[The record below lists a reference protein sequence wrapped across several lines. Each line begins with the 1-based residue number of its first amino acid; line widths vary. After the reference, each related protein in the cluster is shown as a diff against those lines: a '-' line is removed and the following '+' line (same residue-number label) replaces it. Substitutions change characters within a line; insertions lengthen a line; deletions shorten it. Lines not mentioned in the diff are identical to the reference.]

1 MNRNEPEDDNFLND
15 ELEAHNL
22 DHFPIQDIEI
32 ENQAVPVEFDIDKI
46 KPDNKQFTSAAKSK
60 LNKLKKSL
68 PIAKK
73 KNTTNRKKSTT
84 SIRDLLFP
92 LFSNINNN
100 YKENMQTSNKTKIT
114 CDSDV
119 DLVVEVV
126 HSASCDCNQ
135 CKSSHNDKTTK
146 GRKSESTVQTK
157 VSKHDKHIFNGQHS
171 GSNADSHR
179 EHLGKYRVN
188 QEQQQNNFYCL
199 EEEIIRLKSLLEQS
213 QSLRKIDSEKIQQ
226 LKSKLLFYEVG
237 KMSLFYRVYLT

>member
-1 MNRNEPEDDNFLND
+1 LNRNEPEDDNFLND

-119 DLVVEVV
+119 NANRV
-126 HSASCDCNQ
+126 
-135 CKSSHNDKTTK
+135 TTIK
-146 GRKSESTVQTK
+146 PQREEKVKALFKQKCQNTTSTYSTVSIVDQMPT
-157 VSKHDKHIFNGQHS
+157 VIESI
-171 GSNADSHR
+171 
-179 EHLGKYRVN
+179 
-188 QEQQQNNFYCL
+188 
-199 EEEIIRLKSLLEQS
+199 
-213 QSLRKIDSEKIQQ
+213 
-226 LKSKLLFYEVG
+226 
-237 KMSLFYRVYLT
+237 